1 MQSTGHTSTQ
11 SEQYMQ
17 RESSITNPTAKG
29 LALPEP
35 SASRLVCSMEMQWS
49 GQILMHCRHAMQR
62 SMSTVSIPR
71 LLSGRSRLYS
81 GYWRV
86 IFCPK
91 RCWRVTPIPF
101 KMPCPNCGISETFLG
116 AKRGEQEHQPR
127 RHEQPDQRHRNQ
139 NLPAEVHELVHPQ
152 ARHAPPDPLESK
164 HDERRLYPEP
174 DPVEGPE
181 VQERQR
187 RLPAA
192 QKQRHGDRRDNRHR
206 GELRGLYE
214 GPGHP
219 RVLDHEPADD
229 LALAFWQV
237 ERHPFD
243 LSYTRDVEGD
253 EHRELR
259 QEVPGPD
266 RIPLRPYDGDQREA
280 PREHHDAE
288 EAKDQWH
295 LIRDHLRSPAQSA
308 EQRERRTA
316 PVAGHDDAES
326 SDGRDRD

>member
-1 MQSTGHTSTQ
+1 MQFTGHTSTQ

-35 SASRLVCSMEMQWS
+35 SASRLVCSIEMQWS

-62 SMSTVSIPR
+62 SISTVSIPR
-71 LLSGRSRLYS
+71 LLSGSSRLYS

-139 NLPAEVHELVHPQ
+139 HLPAEVHELVHPQ

-192 QKQRHGDRRDNRHR
+192 QKQRHRDRRHDRHR
-206 GELRGLYE
+206 GELCGLYE
-214 GPGHP
+214 RPRHS
-219 RVLDHEPADD
+219 RVLDHVPASD
-229 LALAFWQV
+229 LTFSLGQI
-237 ERHPFD
+237 
-243 LSYTRDVEGD
+243 EGD
-253 EHRELR
+253 SLHF
-259 QEVPGPD
+259 
-266 RIPLRPYDGDQREA
+266 
-280 PREHHDAE
+280 
-288 EAKDQWH
+288 
-295 LIRDHLRSPAQSA
+295 
-308 EQRERRTA
+308 
-316 PVAGHDDAES
+316 
-326 SDGRDRD
+326 